1 MKLKVTTQA
10 MVLSF
15 SNGFR
20 WTAFTMALGFILV
33 ALLKRP
39 KPGAAAPV
47 DAH

>member
-1 MKLKVTTQA
+1 MKLKVTAQA
-10 MVLSF
+10 IALSF

-20 WTAFTMALGFILV
+20 GTAFAMALGFILV
-33 ALLKRP
+33 ALLRRP